1 MALHFV
7 GHTTFVIEW
16 HRPWLECPCWR
27 PTEKAAKDRQ
37 NIADAEAHARRSE
50 LREFMEAAK
59 VVCDDCKSRQIGET
73 DIPAIKRLEEAAAVI
88 VNKHGVGS
96 IR

>member
-1 MALHFV
+1 
-7 GHTTFVIEW
+7 
-16 HRPWLECPCWR
+16 
-27 PTEKAAKDRQ
+27 
-37 NIADAEAHARRSE
+37 
-50 LREFMEAAK
+50 MEAAK